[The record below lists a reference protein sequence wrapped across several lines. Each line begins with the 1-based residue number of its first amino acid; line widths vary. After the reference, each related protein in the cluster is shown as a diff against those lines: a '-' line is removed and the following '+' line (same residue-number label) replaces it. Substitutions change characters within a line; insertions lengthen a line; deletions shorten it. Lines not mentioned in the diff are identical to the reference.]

1 MKSIKNKL
9 VILTI
14 LFIPFMGSSQ
24 YTEIEVKNIIAQA
37 SEQEMVIESSRLLQ
51 ENFFHFA
58 DMVTDKLLEINPQS
72 SNYKYRKGF
81 IELEMRH
88 NYEKAI
94 ELFSSSTGNIDRN
107 YDMYSIKEGSV
118 PADIFY
124 HLGRAYHLNEE
135 FDKAIEN
142 FDTFLAQTHKNSEL
156 ILEAENRIKQCNAG
170 KKLMANPKDVEVMNL
185 GDSINTA
192 YADFSSNI
200 SLDGR
205 ALYFTSR
212 RPWEKGETNG
222 FRDPMLNHFPE
233 DIYQAQLNQDNE
245 WQNTNRMSMCKP
257 NFNEATVSVSI
268 DERRVYTYNDKSGL
282 GDIYY
287 SDYLNGL
294 FSTIV
299 PVKINDV
306 NNSERWETHY
316 TVSPD
321 GNTVFFVSDRPE
333 GYGKRDIYTME
344 KIDGEWSEPTNMGG
358 NINSQWDEDAPFV
371 GLDNNVLY
379 FSSTDSSSM
388 GEFDIF
394 MSIKDENNVWSEPV
408 NLGYPINSVGD
419 DLFYTHTADGKKA
432 YLTSFRKGGKGE
444 KDIYRIDVTS
454 TVQNIAFLNGEIIHA
469 QGKDIPEDSYVQIT
483 CIDCENSETTK
494 LTPRIRDGVFL
505 SKLDKCKEYELAY
518 FYNENT
524 KDPYTDTF
532 STNCDL
538 AYEEIYKRVLLDE
551 EAEVIIPFFEYKL
564 RGIVADRKTG
574 EVIGNAQVYIYDMT
588 SMDSLETVSSDSI
601 GHFLSA
607 LIDGKEFGY
616 NMNFG
621 VDVTALG
628 YLNGTFKIEASLDV
642 DSVIELTYLLDKKEI
657 GTDLGPFMIYYNFDK
672 FDIRDDAKTELDK
685 VVAAMNA
692 NPEVKIELGSH
703 TDCRGSSSYNL
714 RLSKKRAKSA
724 ADYISSRITN
734 PSRITS
740 KGYGESKL
748 VNDCNCSSSCSKEDH
763 QVNRRTEFIIIP

>member
-1 MKSIKNKL
+1 MENLKNKL
-9 VILTI
+9 VTLT
-14 LFIPFMGSSQ
+14 LLLIPFMGSSQ

-37 SEQEMVIESSRLLQ
+37 SEQELVIESSRLLQ

-58 DMVTDKLLEINPQS
+58 DLVTDKLLEINPKS
-72 SNYKYRKGF
+72 PNYKYRKGF

-88 NYEKAI
+88 NYAKAI

-142 FDTFLAQTHKNSEL
+142 FNVFLEQTHKNSEL
-156 ILEAENRIKQCNAG
+156 IPEAENRIKQCGAG
-170 KKLMANPKDVEVMNL
+170 KKLMASPKDVEVVNL
-185 GDSINTA
+185 GDSINTENA
-192 YADFSSNI
+192 EFSSNI

-212 RPWEKGETNG
+212 RPWAKGETNG
-222 FRDPMLNHFPE
+222 FKDPMLNHFPE
-233 DIYQAQLNQDNE
+233 DIYQAELSKNNE
-245 WQNTNRMSMCKP
+245 WQNTHRMSMCKP
-257 NFNEATVSVSI
+257 NFNEATVSVSM
-268 DERRVYTYNDKSGL
+268 DERRVYTYNDKSGV

-287 SDYLNGL
+287 SDYLNGQ
-294 FSTIV
+294 FSAIV

-306 NNSERWETHY
+306 NNAERWETHY

-321 GNTVFFVSDRPE
+321 GSTVFFVSDRLE
-333 GYGKRDIYTME
+333 GYGRRDIYTME
-344 KIDGEWSEPTNMGG
+344 KVEGEWSEPKNMGG
-358 NINSQWDEDAPFV
+358 NINSEWDEDAPFM

-379 FSSTDSSSM
+379 FSSSNSSSM

-394 MSIKDENNVWSEPV
+394 MSVKDENNIWSNPV

-454 TVQNIAFLNGEIIHA
+454 SVQNIAFLNGEIIHA
-469 QGKDIPEDSYVQIT
+469 KGKDIPEDSYIQIT
-483 CIDCENSETTK
+483 CIDCENSETMK

-518 FYNENT
+518 YYNENT
-524 KDPYTDTF
+524 KDPYTESFT
-532 STNCDL
+532 TNCDL
-538 AYEEIYKRVLLDE
+538 AYEEINKKVLLDDD
-551 EAEVIIPFFEYKL
+551 AEVIIPFFEYKL
-564 RGIVADRKTG
+564 RGIVADRKSG
-574 EVIGNAQVYIYDMT
+574 EIIGDAQIHIYDLA
-588 SMDSLETVSSDSI
+588 SADSLEALVSDST
-601 GHFLSA
+601 GHFISA
-607 LIDGKEFGY
+607 LLDGKEFGY
-616 NMNFG
+616 QMNYG
-621 VDVTALG
+621 VNVSAFG
-628 YLNGTFKIEASLDV
+628 YLNGAFKVEASLGV

-672 FDIRDDAKTELDK
+672 YDIREDAKEELDK
-685 VVAAMNA
+685 IVAGMNA

-703 TDCRGSSSYNL
+703 TDCRGSSSYNM

-734 PSRITS
+734 PDRITS

-748 VNDCNCSSSCSKEDH
+748 VNDCNCSSECSKEDH
-763 QVNRRTEFIIIP
+763 QINRRTEFIIVP

>member
-1 MKSIKNKL
+1 MKSLKSKL
-9 VILTI
+9 VALT
-14 LFIPFMGSSQ
+14 LLLIPFWGSSQ
-24 YTEIEVKNIIAQA
+24 YTEIEIKNIIAQA
-37 SEQEMVIESSRLLQ
+37 SEKELVIESSRLLQ

-58 DMVTDKLLEINPQS
+58 DLVTDKLLEINPES
-72 SNYKYRKGF
+72 ANYKYRKGF
-81 IELEMRH
+81 IELEMRN
-88 NYEKAI
+88 NYPKAI

-124 HLGRAYHLNEE
+124 HLGRAYHLNED

-142 FDTFLAQTHKNSEL
+142 FNSFLEQTHKNSEL
-156 ILEAENRIKQCNAG
+156 IAETENRIKQCGAA
-170 KKLMANPKDVEVMNL
+170 KKLMANPKDVEVVNL
-185 GDSINTA
+185 GDSINTE

-212 RPWEKGETNG
+212 RPWEKGESNG
-222 FRDPMLNHFPE
+222 FKDPMLNHFPE
-233 DIYQAQLNQDNE
+233 DIYQAELNKNNQ

-287 SDYLNGL
+287 SDYMNGV
-294 FSTIV
+294 FSAIV

-306 NNSERWETHY
+306 NNAERWETHY

-321 GNTVFFVSDRPE
+321 GNTVFFVSDRLE
-333 GYGKRDIYTME
+333 GYGKRDIYMME
-344 KIDGEWSEPTNMGG
+344 KVDGEWSKPKNMGG
-358 NINSQWDEDAPFV
+358 NINSPWDEDAPFM

-394 MSIKDENNVWSEPV
+394 MSVKDENNIWSNPI

-432 YLTSFRKGGKGE
+432 YLSSFRKGGKGE

-454 TVQNIAFLNGEIIHA
+454 NVQNIAFLNGEIIHS
-469 QGKDIPEDSYVQIT
+469 QNKDLPEESYVQIT
-483 CIDCENSETTK
+483 CMDCDNSESMK
-494 LTPRIRDGVFL
+494 LTPRIRDGVFM
-505 SKLDKCKEYELAY
+505 SKLEKCKEYELAY
-518 FYNENT
+518 YYNENT
-524 KDPYTDTF
+524 KDPYTETF

-551 EAEVIIPFFEYKL
+551 EKEVIIPFFEYTLK
-564 RGIVADRKTG
+564 GIVADRKTG
-574 EVIGNAQVYIYDMT
+574 ETIKDAEIYIYDLA
-588 SMDSLETVSSDSI
+588 SSDSLEMLTSDSI
-601 GHFLSA
+601 GLFVSSL
-607 LIDGKEFGY
+607 LEFKDFGY
-616 NMNFG
+616 QMNYG
-621 VDVTALG
+621 VNVSASG
-628 YLNGTFKIEASLDV
+628 YLNGTFKVEASLGV
-642 DSVIELTYLLDKKEI
+642 DSIIELTYLLDKKEI

-672 FDIRDDAKTELDK
+672 YDIRDDAKVELDK
-685 VVAAMNA
+685 IVKVMTD

-703 TDCRGSSSYNL
+703 TDCRGSSSYNM

-748 VNDCNCSSSCSKEDH
+748 VNDCNCSSKCSKEDH
-763 QVNRRTEFIIIP
+763 QVNRRTEFIIVP

>member
-1 MKSIKNKL
+1 MKSLKSKL
-9 VILTI
+9 VALT
-14 LFIPFMGSSQ
+14 LLLIPFWGSSQ
-24 YTEIEVKNIIAQA
+24 YTEIEIKNIIAQA
-37 SEQEMVIESSRLLQ
+37 SEKELVIESSRLLQ

-58 DMVTDKLLEINPQS
+58 DLVTDKLLEINPES
-72 SNYKYRKGF
+72 ANYKYRKGF
-81 IELEMRH
+81 IELEMRN
-88 NYEKAI
+88 NYLKAI

-124 HLGRAYHLNEE
+124 HLGRAYHLNED

-142 FDTFLAQTHKNSEL
+142 FNSFLEQTHKNSEL
-156 ILEAENRIKQCNAG
+156 IAETENRIKQCGAA
-170 KKLMANPKDVEVMNL
+170 KKLMANPKDVEVVNL
-185 GDSINTA
+185 GDSINTE

-212 RPWEKGETNG
+212 RPWEKGESNG
-222 FRDPMLNHFPE
+222 FKDPMLNHFPE
-233 DIYQAQLNQDNE
+233 DIYQAELNKNNQ

-287 SDYLNGL
+287 SDYMNGV
-294 FSTIV
+294 FSAIV

-306 NNSERWETHY
+306 NNAERWETHY

-321 GNTVFFVSDRPE
+321 GNTVFFVSDRLE
-333 GYGKRDIYTME
+333 GYGKRDIYMME
-344 KIDGEWSEPTNMGG
+344 KVDGEWSKPKNMGG
-358 NINSQWDEDAPFV
+358 NINSPWDEDAPFM

-394 MSIKDENNVWSEPV
+394 MSVKDENNIWSNPI

-432 YLTSFRKGGKGE
+432 YLSSFRKGGKGE

-454 TVQNIAFLNGEIIHA
+454 NVQNIAFLNGEIIHS
-469 QGKDIPEDSYVQIT
+469 QNKDLPEESYVQIT
-483 CIDCENSETTK
+483 CMDCDNSESMK
-494 LTPRIRDGVFL
+494 LTPRIRDGVFM
-505 SKLDKCKEYELAY
+505 SKLEKCKEYELAY
-518 FYNENT
+518 YYNENT
-524 KDPYTDTF
+524 KDPYTETF

-551 EAEVIIPFFEYKL
+551 EKEVIIPFFEYTLK
-564 RGIVADRKTG
+564 GIVADRKTG
-574 EVIGNAQVYIYDMT
+574 ETIKDAEIYIYDLA
-588 SMDSLETVSSDSI
+588 SSDSLEMLTSDSI
-601 GHFLSA
+601 GLFVSSL
-607 LIDGKEFGY
+607 LEFKDFGY
-616 NMNFG
+616 QMNYG
-621 VDVTALG
+621 VNVSASG
-628 YLNGTFKIEASLDV
+628 YLNGTFKVEASLGV
-642 DSVIELTYLLDKKEI
+642 DSIIELTYLLDKKEI

-672 FDIRDDAKTELDK
+672 YDIRDDAKVELDK
-685 VVAAMNA
+685 IVKVMTD

-703 TDCRGSSSYNL
+703 TDCRGSSSYNM

-748 VNDCNCSSSCSKEDH
+748 VNDCNCSSKCSKEDH
-763 QVNRRTEFIIIP
+763 QVNRRTEFIIVP

>member
-1 MKSIKNKL
+1 MKSLKSKL
-9 VILTI
+9 VALT
-14 LFIPFMGSSQ
+14 LLLIPFWGSSQ
-24 YTEIEVKNIIAQA
+24 YTEIEIKNIIAQA
-37 SEQEMVIESSRLLQ
+37 SEKELVIESSRLLQ

-58 DMVTDKLLEINPQS
+58 DLVTDKLLEINPES
-72 SNYKYRKGF
+72 ANYKYRKGF
-81 IELEMRH
+81 IELEMRN
-88 NYEKAI
+88 NYLKAI

-124 HLGRAYHLNEE
+124 HLGRAYHLNED

-142 FDTFLAQTHKNSEL
+142 FNSFLEQTHKNSEL
-156 ILEAENRIKQCNAG
+156 IAETENRIKQCGAA
-170 KKLMANPKDVEVMNL
+170 KKLMANPKDVEVVNL
-185 GDSINTA
+185 GDSINTE

-212 RPWEKGETNG
+212 RPWEKGESNG
-222 FRDPMLNHFPE
+222 FKDPMLNHFPE
-233 DIYQAQLNQDNE
+233 DIYQAELNKNNE

-287 SDYLNGL
+287 SDYMNGL
-294 FSTIV
+294 FSAIV

-306 NNSERWETHY
+306 NNAERWETHY

-321 GNTVFFVSDRPE
+321 GNTVFFVSDRLE
-333 GYGKRDIYTME
+333 GYGKRDIYMME
-344 KIDGEWSEPTNMGG
+344 KVDGEWSKPKNMGG
-358 NINSQWDEDAPFV
+358 NINSPWDEDAPFM

-394 MSIKDENNVWSEPV
+394 MSVKDENNIWSNPI

-432 YLTSFRKGGKGE
+432 YLSSFRKGGKGE
-444 KDIYRIDVTS
+444 KDIYRINVTS
-454 TVQNIAFLNGEIIHA
+454 NVQNIAFLNGEIIHS
-469 QGKDIPEDSYVQIT
+469 QNKDLPEESYVQIT
-483 CIDCENSETTK
+483 CMDCDNSESMK
-494 LTPRIRDGVFL
+494 LTPRIRDGVFM
-505 SKLDKCKEYELAY
+505 SKLEKCKEYELAY
-518 FYNENT
+518 YYNENT
-524 KDPYTDTF
+524 KDPYTETF

-551 EAEVIIPFFEYKL
+551 EKEVIIPFFEYTLK
-564 RGIVADRKTG
+564 GIVADRKTG
-574 EVIGNAQVYIYDMT
+574 ETIKDAEIYIYDLA
-588 SMDSLETVSSDSI
+588 SSDSLEMLTSDSI
-601 GHFLSA
+601 GLFVSSL
-607 LIDGKEFGY
+607 LEFKDFGY
-616 NMNFG
+616 QLNYG
-621 VDVTALG
+621 VNVSATG
-628 YLNGTFKIEASLDV
+628 YLNGTFKVEASLGA
-642 DSVIELTYLLDKKEI
+642 DSIIELTYLLDKKEI

-672 FDIRDDAKTELDK
+672 YDIRDDAKVELDK
-685 VVAAMNA
+685 IVKVMTD

-703 TDCRGSSSYNL
+703 TDCRGSSSYNM

-748 VNDCNCSSSCSKEDH
+748 VNDCNCSSKCSKEDH
-763 QVNRRTEFIIIP
+763 QVNRRTEFIIVP

>member
-1 MKSIKNKL
+1 MKSLKSKL
-9 VILTI
+9 VALT
-14 LFIPFMGSSQ
+14 LLLIPFWGSSQ
-24 YTEIEVKNIIAQA
+24 YTEIEIKNIIAQA
-37 SEQEMVIESSRLLQ
+37 SEKELVIESSRLLQ

-58 DMVTDKLLEINPQS
+58 DLVTDKLLEINPES
-72 SNYKYRKGF
+72 ANYKYRKGF
-81 IELEMRH
+81 IELEMRN
-88 NYEKAI
+88 NYPKAI

-124 HLGRAYHLNEE
+124 HLGRAYHLNED

-142 FDTFLAQTHKNSEL
+142 FNSFLEQTHKNSEL
-156 ILEAENRIKQCNAG
+156 IAETENRIKQCGAA
-170 KKLMANPKDVEVMNL
+170 KKLMANPKDIEVVNL
-185 GDSINTA
+185 GDSINTE

-212 RPWEKGETNG
+212 RPWEKGESNG
-222 FRDPMLNHFPE
+222 FKDPMLNHFPE
-233 DIYQAQLNQDNE
+233 DIYQAELNKNNQ

-287 SDYLNGL
+287 SDYMNGV
-294 FSTIV
+294 FSAIV

-306 NNSERWETHY
+306 NNAERWETHY

-321 GNTVFFVSDRPE
+321 GNTVFFVSDRLE
-333 GYGKRDIYTME
+333 GYGKRDIYMME
-344 KIDGEWSEPTNMGG
+344 KVDGEWSKPKNMGG
-358 NINSQWDEDAPFV
+358 NINSPWDEDAPFM

-394 MSIKDENNVWSEPV
+394 MSVKDENNIWSNPI

-432 YLTSFRKGGKGE
+432 YLSSFRKGGKGE

-454 TVQNIAFLNGEIIHA
+454 NVQNIAFLNGEIIHS
-469 QGKDIPEDSYVQIT
+469 QNKDLPEESYVQIT
-483 CIDCENSETTK
+483 CMDCDNSESMK
-494 LTPRIRDGVFL
+494 LTPRIRDGVFM
-505 SKLDKCKEYELAY
+505 SKLEKCKEYELAY
-518 FYNENT
+518 YYNENT
-524 KDPYTDTF
+524 KDPYTETF

-551 EAEVIIPFFEYKL
+551 EKEVIIPFFEYTLK
-564 RGIVADRKTG
+564 GIVADRKTG
-574 EVIGNAQVYIYDMT
+574 ETIKDAEIYIYDLA
-588 SMDSLETVSSDSI
+588 SSDSLEMLTSDSI
-601 GHFLSA
+601 GLFVSSL
-607 LIDGKEFGY
+607 LEFKDFGY
-616 NMNFG
+616 QMNYG
-621 VDVTALG
+621 VNVSASG
-628 YLNGTFKIEASLDV
+628 YLNGTFKVEASLGV
-642 DSVIELTYLLDKKEI
+642 DSIIELTYLLDKKEI

-672 FDIRDDAKTELDK
+672 YDIRDDAKVELDK
-685 VVAAMNA
+685 IVKVMTD

-703 TDCRGSSSYNL
+703 TDCRGSSSYNM

-748 VNDCNCSSSCSKEDH
+748 VNDCNCSSKCSKEDH
-763 QVNRRTEFIIIP
+763 QVNRRTEFIIVP

>member
-1 MKSIKNKL
+1 MKSLKSKL
-9 VILTI
+9 VALT
-14 LFIPFMGSSQ
+14 LLLIPFWGSSQ
-24 YTEIEVKNIIAQA
+24 YTEIEIKNIIAQA
-37 SEQEMVIESSRLLQ
+37 SEKELVIESSRLLQ

-58 DMVTDKLLEINPQS
+58 DLVTDKLLEINPES
-72 SNYKYRKGF
+72 ANYKYRKGF
-81 IELEMRH
+81 IELEMRN
-88 NYEKAI
+88 NYLKAI

-124 HLGRAYHLNEE
+124 HLGRAYHLNED

-142 FDTFLAQTHKNSEL
+142 FNSFLEQTHKNSEL
-156 ILEAENRIKQCNAG
+156 IAEAEKRIKQCGAA
-170 KKLMANPKDVEVMNL
+170 KKLMANPKDVEVVNL
-185 GDSINTA
+185 GDSINTE

-212 RPWEKGETNG
+212 RPWEKGESNG
-222 FRDPMLNHFPE
+222 FKDPMLNHFPE
-233 DIYQAQLNQDNE
+233 DIYQAELNKNNE

-287 SDYLNGL
+287 SDYMNGV
-294 FSTIV
+294 FSAIV

-306 NNSERWETHY
+306 NNAERWETHY

-321 GNTVFFVSDRPE
+321 GNTVFFVSDRLE
-333 GYGKRDIYTME
+333 GYGKRDIYIME
-344 KIDGEWSEPTNMGG
+344 KVDGEWSKPKNMGG
-358 NINSQWDEDAPFV
+358 NINSPWDEDAPFM

-394 MSIKDENNVWSEPV
+394 MSVKDENNIWSNPI

-432 YLTSFRKGGKGE
+432 YLSSFRKGGKGE

-454 TVQNIAFLNGEIIHA
+454 NVQNIAFLNGEIIHS
-469 QGKDIPEDSYVQIT
+469 QNKDLPEESYVQIT
-483 CIDCENSETTK
+483 CMDCDNSESMK
-494 LTPRIRDGVFL
+494 LTPRIRDGVFM
-505 SKLDKCKEYELAY
+505 SKLEKCKEYELAY
-518 FYNENT
+518 YYNENT
-524 KDPYTDTF
+524 KDPYTETF

-551 EAEVIIPFFEYKL
+551 EKEVIIPFFEYTLK
-564 RGIVADRKTG
+564 GIVADRKTG
-574 EVIGNAQVYIYDMT
+574 ETIKDAEIYIYDLA
-588 SMDSLETVSSDSI
+588 SSDSLEMLTSDSI
-601 GHFLSA
+601 GLFVSSL
-607 LIDGKEFGY
+607 LEFKDFGY
-616 NMNFG
+616 QLNYG
-621 VDVTALG
+621 VNVSATG
-628 YLNGTFKIEASLDV
+628 YLNGTFKVEASLGV
-642 DSVIELTYLLDKKEI
+642 DSIIELTYLLDKKEI

-672 FDIRDDAKTELDK
+672 YDIRDDAKVELDK
-685 VVAAMNA
+685 IVKVMTD

-703 TDCRGSSSYNL
+703 TDCRGSSSYNM

-748 VNDCNCSSSCSKEDH
+748 VNDCNCSSKCSKEDH
-763 QVNRRTEFIIIP
+763 QVNRRTEFIIVP